1 MFLPQ
6 RKQTVFT
13 FSPLPDA
20 LLFINTESL
29 ACKNITSNLSV
40 SYCFQLKCS
49 AITSLF
55 CLCVKWKL
63 RLQWQSHL
71 PYFYITVLTEKLLV
85 FTVWKINIFFQR
97 GRSFFEKFFNKD
109 TWVSMLRV
117 SFTFLILWFKL
128 WSSVENFAKFT
139 RKQLCWRLF
148 LNTFY

>member
-6 RKQTVFT
+6 RKQTVFI

-29 ACKNITSNLSV
+29 ACKNITINLSV

-49 AITSLF
+49 AIASLF
-55 CLCVKWKL
+55 CPCVKWKL
-63 RLQWQSHL
+63 RFQWQSHL
-71 PYFYITVLTEKLLV
+71 QYFYITVLTEKLLV

-97 GRSFFEKFFNKD
+97 GLSFFEKFFNKD